1 MADDIFDVVN
11 ENDEVVSSAPR
22 SHVHANR
29 LLHRSAHVLMFAGV
43 GADRKILLQKRSM
56 DKDTYPGVYTTSC
69 SGHIDSG
76 ETYDEGVVREMAE
89 ETGLKVDVSR
99 LKKIGKISARRETGN
114 EFTFVYEMECRG
126 DEKFTPPPDEVES
139 LEWVAVSEFERM
151 VQDAPKKFTP
161 AFRCVYEFYKSNRP
175 E

>member
-89 ETGLKVDVSR
+89 ETGIKVDVSR
-99 LKKIGKISARRETGN
+99 LKKNRQNFRPPRDRQRIHIRLRNGMPRRRKIYPAPRRSG
-114 EFTFVYEMECRG
+114 V
-126 DEKFTPPPDEVES
+126 P
-139 LEWVAVSEFERM
+139 
-151 VQDAPKKFTP
+151 
-161 AFRCVYEFYKSNRP
+161 
-175 E
+175 